1 MLDNEQ
7 IDATTKYVVFPKE
20 HLGLLSG
27 NYLYQ
32 TGVLDQDVDKIASL
46 TIPIEVDDEGLITI
60 KVGLVEGWQVD
71 LEGATVN

>member
-20 HLGLLSG
+20 HLGLLIA